1 MDLKEVSWPE
11 YKSVHRSA
19 KAAQSWVNSPNT
31 PKGQKTK
38 HQEDGPTG
46 NIVKCK
52 VAFGVILPKFRGWA
66 QQQSFRYSFDP
77 SVSDCLGA

>member
-11 YKSVHRSA
+11 YKSVHKSA

-31 PKGQKTK
+31 PKEEKTK
-38 HQEDGPTG
+38 HQEAGPTG

-52 VAFGVILPKFRGWA
+52 MTFGMIFQKLRGLA
-66 QQQSFRYSFDP
+66 QQI
-77 SVSDCLGA
+77 